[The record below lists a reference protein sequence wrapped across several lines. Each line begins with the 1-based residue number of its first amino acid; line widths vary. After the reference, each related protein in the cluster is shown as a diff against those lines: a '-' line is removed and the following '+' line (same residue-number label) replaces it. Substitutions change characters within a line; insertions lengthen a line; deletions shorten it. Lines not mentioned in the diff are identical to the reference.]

1 MGRKIKDTTSE
12 NPNLVPGQS
21 HLSPAAMGVTV
32 KTKIERGD
40 AYSAPEIYDVAITL
54 MEIVRGKEVL
64 GRVKTQGVLDEPP
77 KTGFEYVLA
86 RIKFGYS
93 RRGRGLGNVTYRLTE
108 GQFAAVSSDGKT
120 EYKIPSVFHQPQP
133 QLIDSVFSAGESR
146 EGWILL
152 QVPKDEKKPR
162 LIFKRENAEGIYGIW
177 RSVWFQLY

>member
-1 MGRKIKDTTSE
+1 MGRKMKGTTLK
-12 NPNLVPGQS
+12 NPNLVIGSS
-21 HLSPAAMGVTV
+21 HLNPAPVNVTV

-40 AYSAPEIYDVAITL
+40 PYSAPEIYDLEITL
-54 MEIVRGKEVL
+54 IEIVRGKEAL
-64 GRVKTQGVLDEPP
+64 DRVKAQDVLNEPP
-77 KTGFEYVLA
+77 KRGFEYVFA
-86 RIKFGYS
+86 RVQFGYS
-93 RRGRGLGNVTYRLTE
+93 RRGRGLGDVTYRLTE
-108 GQFAAVSSDGKT
+108 GQFAAVSSDGKM

-177 RSVWFQLY
+177 RSVWFQL